1 MNMKRFADRDLLTS
15 LMLFG
20 VSALFSVGSSSDPKD
35 WAFPL
40 LANYVV
46 LVIAI
51 VFLARFVI
59 SIFLK
64 HVPDF
69 IKMTQADRASVLD
82 VIVFLLI
89 VLAYMFTMFS
99 IGFWP
104 ASLIML
110 ILTSLY
116 LTQERT
122 GRNIRLAIIVPICIS
137 IVAFLIFTQVFY
149 VPFPVASWLTES
161 G

>member
-1 MNMKRFADRDLLTS
+1 MKQLANRDLLTA

-46 LVIAI
+46 LGIAI
-51 VFLARFVI
+51 IFLAKFIV
-59 SIFLK
+59 SAAMK
-64 HVPDF
+64 HVPDL
-69 IKMTQADRASVLD
+69 IEISADDRASIVD
-82 VIVFLLI
+82 VVVFMLV
-89 VLAYMFTMFS
+89 VLAFLFVMFGL
-99 IGFWP
+99 GFWP
-104 ASLIML
+104 SSLIML

-116 LTQERT
+116 LTRERT
-122 GRNIRLAIIVPICIS
+122 TRNIRLAIIVPICIC

-149 VPFPVASWLTES
+149 VPFPEAGWFTD
-161 G
+161 

>member
-40 LANYVV
+40 LANYVTLGIAIAFLAKFIFAVAKKHLPDLIEMTADDWASIVDVVVFMVIV
-46 LVIAI
+46 LVY
-51 VFLARFVI
+51 
-59 SIFLK
+59 
-64 HVPDF
+64 
-69 IKMTQADRASVLD
+69 
-82 VIVFLLI
+82 LL
-89 VLAYMFTMFS
+89 VMFGM
-99 IGFWP
+99 GFWP

-110 ILTSLY
+110 ILASVY

-122 GRNIRLAIIVPICIS
+122 TRHLRLAIIVPICIS
-137 IVAFLIFTQVFY
+137 IVAYLIFTQVFY
-149 VPFPVASWLTES
+149 VPFPEAGWFTS
-161 G
+161 

>member
-1 MNMKRFADRDLLTS
+1 MKRLADRDLLTA

-40 LANYVV
+40 LANYVT
-46 LVIAI
+46 LGIAI
-51 VFLARFVI
+51 AFFAKFVVSVARNNM
-59 SIFLK
+59 
-64 HVPDF
+64 PDL
-69 IKMTQADRASVLD
+69 IAMSADDRASIMD
-82 VIVFLLI
+82 VVVFQLI
-89 VLAYMFTMFS
+89 VIAFLFVMFGV
-99 IGFWP
+99 GFWP
-104 ASLIML
+104 SALVML

-122 GRNIRLAIIVPICIS
+122 TRNMRMAIIVPICIS

-149 VPFPVASWLTES
+149 VPFPEAGWFAGS
-161 G
+161 

>member
-1 MNMKRFADRDLLTS
+1 MMKRFVDRDLVTA

-40 LANYVV
+40 LANYVTLGIALAFLVKFIIAVVMKHRPDLITMTSDNWVSAKDV
-46 LVIAI
+46 LVSLMT
-51 VFLARFVI
+51 VLVYLFV
-59 SIFLK
+59 
-64 HVPDF
+64 
-69 IKMTQADRASVLD
+69 
-82 VIVFLLI
+82 
-89 VLAYMFTMFS
+89 MFGL
-99 IGFWP
+99 GFWP

-122 GRNIRLAIIVPICIS
+122 TRNIRLAIIVPICIC
-137 IVAFLIFTQVFY
+137 ILAFLIFTHVFF
-149 VPFPVASWLTES
+149 VPFPES
-161 G
+161 GWFAGSG

>member
-1 MNMKRFADRDLLTS
+1 MMKRLADRDLVTA

-46 LVIAI
+46 LGIA
-51 VFLARFVI
+51 VAFLAKFIIAVVM
-59 SIFLK
+59 K
-64 HVPDF
+64 HLPDL
-69 IKMTQADRASVLD
+69 ITMTSDNWASARDVL
-82 VIVFLLI
+82 VSLLI
-89 VLAYMFTMFS
+89 VLVYLFVMFG

-122 GRNIRLAIIVPICIS
+122 TRNMRLAIIVPICIC

-149 VPFPVASWLTES
+149 VPFPEAGWFS
-161 G
+161 GSS

>member
-1 MNMKRFADRDLLTS
+1 MNMKRLADRDLLTA

-40 LANYVV
+40 LANYVT
-46 LVIAI
+46 LGIAI
-51 VFLARFVI
+51 AFLAKFIIAVV
-59 SIFLK
+59 LK
-64 HVPDF
+64 HLPDLLE
-69 IKMTQADRASVLD
+69 MTADDRASLVD
-82 VIVFLLI
+82 VVVFMLV
-89 VLAYMFTMFS
+89 VLAYLFVMFR

-104 ASLIML
+104 ASVIML

-116 LTQERT
+116 LSHERT
-122 GRNIRLAIIVPICIS
+122 TRNIRLAIIVPICIS

-149 VPFPVASWLTES
+149 VPFPEASWFAS
-161 G
+161 

>member
-1 MNMKRFADRDLLTS
+1 MMKRFVDRDLVTA

-40 LANYVV
+40 LANYVTLGIALAFLVKFIIAVVMKHRPDLITMTSDNWVSAKDV
-46 LVIAI
+46 LVS
-51 VFLARFVI
+51 L
-59 SIFLK
+59 
-64 HVPDF
+64 
-69 IKMTQADRASVLD
+69 M
-82 VIVFLLI
+82 I
-89 VLAYMFTMFS
+89 VLVYLFVMFGL
-99 IGFWP
+99 GFWP

-122 GRNIRLAIIVPICIS
+122 TRNIRLAIIVPICIC
-137 IVAFLIFTQVFY
+137 ILAFLIFTHVFF
-149 VPFPVASWLTES
+149 VPFPES
-161 G
+161 GWFAGSG

>member
-40 LANYVV
+40 LANYVT
-46 LVIAI
+46 LGIAI
-51 VFLARFVI
+51 AFLAKF
-59 SIFLK
+59 IFALAMK
-64 HVPDF
+64 HLPD
-69 IKMTQADRASVLD
+69 IMEMTAEDRASFVD
-82 VIVFLLI
+82 VIVFLVV
-89 VLAYMFTMFS
+89 VLAYLVAMFR

-104 ASLIML
+104 SSLIML

-122 GRNIRLAIIVPICIS
+122 ARNIRMAIIVPICIS
-137 IVAFLIFTQVFY
+137 IVAFLIFTQVFFI
-149 VPFPVASWLTES
+149 PFPEASWFAS
-161 G
+161 